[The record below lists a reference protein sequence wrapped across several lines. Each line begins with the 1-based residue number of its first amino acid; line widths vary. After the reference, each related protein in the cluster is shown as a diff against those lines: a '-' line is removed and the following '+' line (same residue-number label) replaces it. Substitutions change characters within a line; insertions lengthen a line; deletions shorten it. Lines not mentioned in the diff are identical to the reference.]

1 MKKIYYI
8 ILILMIFIFSSCIIK
23 EEPKTDE
30 PIDQSQ
36 FQYDGYLAKTG
47 SNYLQVYNETKDL
60 YENIF
65 INAVN
70 LGVAL
75 PGKQPGETNIPKE
88 YYDRWFKILGDN
100 GINVIRIYT
109 LHRPH
114 FYQSL
119 QEYNLKNPD
128 NPMYVLHGVWL
139 NGEPDDNNKVKP
151 LEERTEQFEQEI
163 KENVQAIHGDIEI
176 DQRYGKAY
184 GKYEYNVSPWIMGW
198 IIGREVEPAELE
210 ATDGAMNAIDE
221 YDSSNNV
228 SYEGEYFAIADVP
241 KSTKWIVEKIDYL
254 ASYEKDNYNNE
265 RPISFSSWPTL
276 DPLYHKSEVT
286 EEDVAELQ
294 LYKIEKRASNTGY
307 FASYHAYPYY
317 PEFIDEDEK
326 YEEYT
331 NPYFGYLEE
340 LRDKYENIPLFIA
353 EYGVPSSWGN
363 AKYADSGM
371 NHGGHTELEQGEYS
385 VDMINGMYDLGLAGG
400 AYFSLFDEWW
410 KNFWITEPLT
420 FPRYDYRL
428 WHDMTNGEQ
437 NYGLLTFKTNSIYK
451 NTNLDI
457 TKKALDSKKYVKNV
471 GVDLDYQYLTLDIE
485 LENEYNNTFY
495 IAFDTYDESIGE
507 TKLLNGTQIQ
517 TKSEFLL
524 EINTHPEEDATA
536 LLYVTDE
543 YDLKGIWFD
552 NPTIKSE
559 ESYEST
565 STTNWH
571 PQNSEDGI
579 WNLVTWQ
586 NRQAYTDGYG
596 NQLPRQFQEI
606 GKLKIRNIAE
616 EKTSLDAVVYDTKS
630 LRITIPWVLLQFSD
644 PSKKY
649 ILYGYESDNIM
660 SYRITEGINLTTV
673 FGNEI
678 SEIEKITWE
687 LWDYIPFLLEEEKES
702 FDIFTRNAKSLPFII
717 N

>member
-1 MKKIYYI
+1 MKKIYYT
-8 ILILMIFIFSSCIIK
+8 ILILTIFIFSGCIVK
-23 EEPKTDE
+23 EEPNIDE

-36 FQYDGYLAKTG
+36 FQYDGYLTKAGT
-47 SNYLQVYNETKDL
+47 NYLQIYNEAKDS

-65 INAVN
+65 INAIN
-70 LGVAL
+70 IGVAL
-75 PGKQPGETNIPKE
+75 PGKQPGETDIPKN
-88 YYDRWFKILGDN
+88 YYDRWFKLLGDN

-109 LHRPH
+109 LHRPQ

-128 NPMYVLHGVWL
+128 NPMYVLHGIWL
-139 NGEPDDNNKVKP
+139 NYEGEKS
-151 LEERTEQFEQEI
+151 LETHNDQFEQEI
-163 KENVQAIHGDIEI
+163 EENVQAIHGDINI
-176 DQRYGKAY
+176 DQRYGKAW
-184 GKYEYNVSPWIMGW
+184 GDYEFNVSPWIMGW

-210 ATDGAMNAIDE
+210 ATDGGMNVE
-221 YDSSNNV
+221 ENVELV
-228 SYEGEYFAIADVP
+228 SYEGEYFAITDVP

-276 DPLYHKSEVT
+276 DPLHHPSEVT
-286 EEDVAELQ
+286 QEDVAELQ
-294 LYKIEKRASNTGY
+294 LYKIQKRKSNTGY

-326 YEEYT
+326 YDVEGK
-331 NPYFGYLEE
+331 NPYFEYLKE

-371 NHGGHTELEQGEYS
+371 NHGGHTEVEQGKYS

-400 AYFSLFDEWW
+400 AYFSLYDEWW

-420 FPRYDYRL
+420 FPKNDYRL

-437 NYGLLTFKTNSIYK
+437 NYGLLTFETRPIDDNE
-451 NTNLDI
+451 NLNLSVNKI
-457 TKKALDSKKYVKNV
+457 ETDSVNYIKR
-471 GVDLDYQYLTLDIE
+471 VDAYLDYQYIMIDIE
-485 LENEYNNTFY
+485 LENTYNDTFY
-495 IAFDTYDESIGE
+495 IAFDTYDKNIGE
-507 TKLLNGTQIQ
+507 SKIQNGKQLQ
-517 TKSEFLL
+517 TRSEFLL
-524 EINTHPEEDATA
+524 GIKIYPEEEATA
-536 LLYVTDE
+536 LLYVMDE

-552 NPTIKSE
+552 NPAIKSE
-559 ESYEST
+559 SFYEST
-565 STTNWH
+565 ITTNWH
-571 PQNSEDGI
+571 PQDSDDGV

-596 NQLPRQFQEI
+596 NSLPKQFQEI
-606 GKLKIRNIAE
+606 GKLNIRNVAE

-630 LRITIPWVLLQFSD
+630 IKINIPWVLLQFSD

-649 ILYGYESDNIM
+649 ILYGYERENIM
-660 SYRITEGINLTTV
+660 SYRETEGINLTTV
-673 FGNEI
+673 FGSEI
-678 SEIEKITWE
+678 SQIEKITWGK
-687 LWDYIPFLLEEEKES
+687 WDSIPLLDEQEKKSFYIFMRNARSIPFIL
-702 FDIFTRNAKSLPFII
+702 N
-717 N
+717 